1 MPSAFASE
9 FRFLHRR
16 HGIFFLPNAWDAA
29 SACLAVKAGAPA
41 VATSSAA
48 LCWSLGYADGGAVPK
63 PELVAAVRRMTRVLD
78 VPLSV
83 DIEDG
88 YSSDPQEVADL
99 VGELHAAGVVGINL
113 EDGEG
118 PSERL
123 AMKIQAIR
131 SRHTLAGMF
140 INARTD
146 VYLRDIARGAEAVD
160 LVNSRA
166 RQYAQA
172 GADGLFVP
180 GLANADECARVV
192 ASTELPLNLMVVPGL
207 PSAERLGPLGVR
219 RLTAG
224 PWQFLA
230 SHGTLLRS
238 TAALMNGDFGDLTTA
253 PLTFGEMNALFA
265 APKAGQ

>member
-1 MPSAFASE
+1 MNSALATE
-9 FRFLHRR
+9 FRSLHRR
-16 HGIFFLPNAWDAA
+16 QGVFYLPNAWDAA

-63 PELVAAVRRMTRVLD
+63 SELIAAVQRMTRVLN

-88 YSSDPQEVADL
+88 YGSNPEEVADF
-99 VGELHAAGVVGINL
+99 VQELHGCGVVGINL

-118 PSERL
+118 PSELL
-123 AMKIQAIR
+123 ATKIQAIR
-131 SRHTLAGMF
+131 SRHELAEMF

-146 VYLRDIARGAEAVD
+146 VYLRDMARGAEAVE
-160 LVNSRA
+160 LVKSRA
-166 RQYAQA
+166 RQYNQA

-180 GLANADECARVV
+180 GLANADECAQVV

-207 PSAERLGPLGVR
+207 PSAELLGPLGVR

-224 PWQFLA
+224 PWLFLA
-230 SHGTLLRS
+230 THATLLRGT
-238 TAALMNGDFGDLTTA
+238 TALLNGDVGGLTSG
-253 PLTFGEMNALFA
+253 PLSFGEMNTLFA
-265 APKAGQ
+265 TTQANR